1 MPTTVLPTVP
11 LPTVPRLVTDEG
23 ERIGRR
29 APGRTT
35 NALSGR
41 AREYLTPG
49 EIDRLVKSARSR
61 GRYGQRDGLAILMCF
76 RHGLR
81 ASELCGLRWSQIDF
95 ATQRLTVHRRKGS
108 LDSTHPIAGDELRE
122 LRKLARNQETGTR
135 FLFMTERG
143 TPVGIAWFQ
152 RMLSRVGT
160 QCGFPLVHPHM
171 LRHATGFALADKGRE
186 VREIQD
192 YLGHRNI
199 QNTVGYTRLA
209 PSRFDAIWD

>member
-1 MPTTVLPTVP
+1 MPTTVLR
-11 LPTVPRLVTDEG
+11 TVPRLATDDG
-23 ERIGRR
+23 EKIGRR

-41 AREYLTPG
+41 EREYLTPG
-49 EIDRLVKSARSR
+49 EVDRLVKTARSH

-95 ATQRLTVHRRKGS
+95 TTQRLTVHRRKGS

-122 LRKLARNQETGTR
+122 LRKLARTQETGTR

-143 TPVGIAWFQ
+143 APATIAWLQ
-152 RMLSRVGT
+152 RLLSRSGPGAGSPW
-160 QCGFPLVHPHM
+160 CIRICCAMRPA
-171 LRHATGFALADKGRE
+171 LRSPTRAERSARSRITWGIETSR
-186 VREIQD
+186 IQSAIP
-192 YLGHRNI
+192 GSRHRASMRS
-199 QNTVGYTRLA
+199 G
-209 PSRFDAIWD
+209 D

>member
-1 MPTTVLPTVP
+1 MSDADYC

-41 AREYLTPG
+41 EREYLTPG
-49 EIDRLVKSARSR
+49 EVDRLVKSARSR

-81 ASELCGLRWSQIDF
+81 ASELCRLRWSQIDF
-95 ATQRLTVHRRKGS
+95 TTQRLAVHRRKGS

-143 TPVGIAWFQ
+143 TPVSIAWFQ
-152 RMLSRVGT
+152 RMLSRVGAE
-160 QCGFPLVHPHM
+160 CGLPLVHPHM